1 MPNCTI
7 KRTHH
12 LGRALQHR
20 DWEAVPGPVMM
31 YSIFREDMKRE
42 VQCFKV
48 MRRDAGAMLPSP
60 IPDLM
65 DVELLTFSTDRAMM
79 VRGFEE
85 VRGTR
90 FYQGWYIEWT
100 R

>member
-1 MPNCTI
+1 MPDCI
-7 KRTHH
+7 VRRTHRH
-12 LGRALQHR
+12 GRQLR
-20 DWEAVPGPVMM
+20 EGDWIPVPGPVTM
-31 YSIFREDMKRE
+31 YSIYRENMRRY

-48 MRRDAGAMLPSP
+48 MRMNVGATLPSP

-85 VRGTR
+85 IDGARY
-90 FYQGWYIEWT
+90 YQGWYITWD